1 MKRARVTAWVTAVL
15 MGAGTVAATGAAPPE
30 GDSWQLKRLFQ
41 PTQADLQAEARGRVM
56 IYDGL
61 TDRAVQRAFAEQ
73 FERLDAMMFTR
84 TVVTDAAGAP
94 RRDPESGEVVTE
106 EDGCD

>member
-1 MKRARVTAWVTAVL
+1 MKCGRTLAWVTAGVL
-15 MGAGTVAATGAAPPE
+15 GAGIAGTTVAAPPSAN
-30 GDSWQLKRLFQ
+30 SWQMERLFQ
-41 PTQADLQAEARGRVM
+41 PTQADLNAEARGRVM

-84 TVVTDAAGAP
+84 TVVTDESGAP
-94 RRDPESGEVVTE
+94 RTDPESGEVLTE